1 MPLYDYECPKC
12 KSRIEKLQNINDDT
26 LIICSVCG
34 TEMKRQ
40 IGVTSFR
47 LKGGGWYKDGY
58 QKRTTK

>member
-26 LIICSVCG
+26 LIVCSICN

-58 QKRTTK
+58 QKRATK